1 MEHNWKAGYFIYCTD
16 TLILGAQFTNGF
28 WIEELK
34 EISKNKN
41 LLCPKHTFTKFLP
54 AFHANMGNDFPDIVA
69 AGFLLGFWMHKY
81 LGELTSKQ
89 ILLCIWGRNSVIP
102 FFLIFFSHQ
111 HEDFSSIDG
120 AGSAVLLKSSN
131 CAIHLFR
138 SVEFIITVIR
148 FSELSMQIIPLQ
160 SRVKSMQFIPPK

>member
-102 FFLIFFSHQ
+102 FFLIFFSPPTWG
-111 HEDFSSIDG
+111 F
-120 AGSAVLLKSSN
+120 
-131 CAIHLFR
+131 LFHWWCR
-138 SVEFIITVIR
+138 KCCVAEKQQLCHTPV
-148 FSELSMQIIPLQ
+148 QI
-160 SRVKSMQFIPPK
+160 SGVYYNSD